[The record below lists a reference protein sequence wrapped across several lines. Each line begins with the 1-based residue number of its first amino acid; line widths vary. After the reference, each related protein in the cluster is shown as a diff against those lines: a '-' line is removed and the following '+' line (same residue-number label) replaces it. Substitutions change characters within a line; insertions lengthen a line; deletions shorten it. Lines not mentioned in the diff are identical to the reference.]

1 MTDGNAE
8 YRYDNTAVLS
18 VTALEA
24 PVVVTS
30 DQIDDELSGTLER
43 LRLRRGML
51 QRIAGI
57 RERRWWSDD
66 VSFVDAAATA
76 GAKAL
81 SEAGVDPRDVGLLI
95 NTSVSRA
102 HLEPST
108 AVAVH
113 HALGLPQTALN
124 FDIANACLGFVNGM
138 QVAANMIDAGQI
150 RYALVVAGESSRQA
164 QEATIERL
172 RRPETT
178 RRDIRD
184 QFATLTLGSGAAA
197 MVLAA
202 ADAHPDGHRLVG
214 GVGRAATQHHELC
227 VGDNTRMRTDA
238 KGLLDAGLEL
248 AEATWAHVGA
258 WDWQDMD
265 LYVMHQVSVAH
276 TRGVVDRLGLDQ
288 ARVPVT
294 FPLLGNVGPA
304 SLPLTLAHSVD
315 SLSAGERVLCM
326 GVGSGLNTCA
336 LEIVW

>member
-1 MTDGNAE
+1 MTDSNAG
-8 YRYDNTAVLS
+8 YRYTNTAMLS

-24 PVVVTS
+24 PVIVTS
-30 DQIDDELSGTLER
+30 EQIDEELSDTFRR

-57 RERRWWSDD
+57 RERRWWPEGF
-66 VSFVDAAATA
+66 SFADAAAMA

-81 SEAGVDPRDVGLLI
+81 SEAGVDARDVGLLV

-108 AVAVH
+108 AVAIH
-113 HALGLPQTALN
+113 HSLGLPQSALN
-124 FDIANACLGFVNGM
+124 FDIANACLGFVNGI

-164 QEATIERL
+164 QQATIDRL

-178 RRDIRD
+178 REDVRD

-202 ADAHPDGHRLVG
+202 ADEHTDGHRLVG
-214 GVGRAATQHHELC
+214 GVSRAATQHHQLC
-227 VGDNTRMRTDA
+227 VGDDTTMRTDA

-248 AEATWAHVGA
+248 AEATWAHVGP
-258 WDWQDMD
+258 WDWQNMD

-276 TRGVVDRLGLDQ
+276 TQGVVDRLGLDP

-294 FPLLGNVGPA
+294 FPLLGNIGPA
-304 SLPLTLAHSVD
+304 SLPLTLAHHAD
-315 SLSAGERVLCM
+315 SLNSGDRVLCM

>member
-1 MTDGNAE
+1 MAQDNAT
-8 YRYDNTAVLS
+8 YRYRNTAVLS
-18 VTALEA
+18 VAALHA

-30 DQIDDELSGTLER
+30 EQIDDALAPTLER

-51 QRIAGI
+51 QRIAGV
-57 RERRWWSDD
+57 RERRWWQGGFTFADG
-66 VSFVDAAATA
+66 AATA

-81 SEAGVDPRDVGLLI
+81 SEAGIDANDVGLMI
-95 NTSVSRA
+95 NTSVSRE

-108 AVAVH
+108 AVAIH
-113 HALGLPQTALN
+113 DALDLPPSALN

-150 RYALVVAGESSRQA
+150 RYALIVAGESSRQA

-172 RRPETT
+172 QAPGAT
-178 RRDIRD
+178 RADIRD

-202 ADAHPDGHRLVG
+202 ADEHPEGHRLVG
-214 GVGRAATQHHELC
+214 GVSRAATRHHKLC
-227 VGDNTRMRTDA
+227 VGDSLNMRTDA

-248 AEATWAHVGA
+248 ARDTWAHVGP
-258 WDWQDMD
+258 WDWQDMA
-265 LYVMHQVSVAH
+265 LYVMHQVSVVH
-276 TRGVVDRLGLDQ
+276 TQGVIDGIKIDP

-294 FPLLGNVGPA
+294 FPMLGNVGPA
-304 SLPLTLAHSVD
+304 SLPLTLGEHAD
-315 SLSAGERVLCM
+315 SLSSGDRVLCM

>member
-1 MTDGNAE
+1 MADGNGS
-8 YRYDNTAVLS
+8 YRYRNTAVLS
-18 VTALEA
+18 VVAMEA

-30 DQIDDELSGTLER
+30 EQIDDELGGTLER

-57 RERRWWSDD
+57 RERRWWSDGF
-66 VSFVDAAATA
+66 SFADGAAEA

-81 SEAGVDPRDVGLLI
+81 SEAGVDAREVGLLI

-108 AVAVH
+108 AVAIH
-113 HALGLPQTALN
+113 DALELPHSALN
-124 FDIANACLGFVNGM
+124 FDIANACLGFVNGI

-150 RYALVVAGESSRQA
+150 RYALIVAGESSRQA
-164 QEATIERL
+164 QEATIDRL
-172 RRPETT
+172 RRPDAT
-178 RRDIRD
+178 RQDVRD

-202 ADAHPDGHRLVG
+202 ADEHPQGHRLVG
-214 GVGRAATQHHELC
+214 GVSRAATQHHKLC
-227 VGDNTRMRTDA
+227 VGDNTSMRTDA

-248 AEATWAHVGA
+248 AEATWAQVGP
-258 WDWQDMD
+258 WDWQNMD
-265 LYVMHQVSVAH
+265 LYVMHQVSVVH
-276 TRGVVDRLGLDQ
+276 TRGVIDRLGLDQ
-288 ARVPVT
+288 RRVPVT
-294 FPLLGNVGPA
+294 FPTLGNVGPA
-304 SLPLTLAHSVD
+304 SLPLTLAQHTD
-315 SLSAGERVLCM
+315 SLTSGDRVLCM

>member
-1 MTDGNAE
+1 MTDGNAA
-8 YRYDNTAVLS
+8 YRYTNTVVLS
-18 VTALEA
+18 VAALEA

-30 DQIDDELSGTLER
+30 DQIDEELSDTLER

-51 QRIAGI
+51 QRIAGV
-57 RERRWWSDD
+57 EQRRWWPEG
-66 VSFVDAAATA
+66 FGFADAAAMA

-81 SEAGVDPRDVGLLI
+81 SEAGVDAREVGLLI

-108 AVAVH
+108 AVAIH
-113 HALGLPQTALN
+113 HALELPQSALN
-124 FDIANACLGFVNGM
+124 FDIANACLGFVNGI

-150 RYALVVAGESSRQA
+150 RYALVVAGECSREA
-164 QEATIERL
+164 QQATIDRL
-172 RRPETT
+172 RRPDAT
-178 RRDIRD
+178 RRDVKD

-202 ADAHPDGHRLVG
+202 ADTHTEGHRLVG
-214 GVGRAATQHHELC
+214 GVSRAATQHHELC
-227 VGDNTRMRTDA
+227 VGDSTRMRTDA

-248 AEATWAHVGA
+248 AEATWAHVGP
-258 WDWQDMD
+258 WDWQNMD

-276 TRGVVDRLGLDQ
+276 TRGVVDRLGLDPR
-288 ARVPVT
+288 RVPAT
-294 FPLLGNVGPA
+294 FPMLGNVGPA
-304 SLPLTLAHSVD
+304 SLPLTLAHNVD
-315 SLSAGERVLCM
+315 LLNSGDRVLCM

>member
-1 MTDGNAE
+1 M
-8 YRYDNTAVLS
+8 
-18 VTALEA
+18 
-24 PVVVTS
+24 TS
-30 DQIDDELSGTLER
+30 DHFDDELSETLRR

-51 QRIAGI
+51 QGVAGVQ
-57 RERRWWSDD
+57 ERRWWPEGF
-66 VSFVDAAATA
+66 SFADAAAEA

-102 HLEPST
+102 NLEPST
-108 AVAVH
+108 AAGIH
-113 HALGLPQTALN
+113 HSLQLPPSALN

-150 RYALVVAGESSRQA
+150 RYALIVAGECARQA
-164 QEATIERL
+164 QRATLDRL
-172 RRPETT
+172 RRPDAT
-178 RRDIRD
+178 RADVRD

-202 ADAHPDGHRLVG
+202 ADTHPQGHRLVG
-214 GVGRAATQHHELC
+214 GVSRAATRHHELC
-227 VGDNTRMRTDA
+227 VGDNTRMQTDA

-248 AEATWAHVGA
+248 AEATWARAGA
-258 WDWQDMD
+258 WNWQDMD

-276 TRGVVDRLGLDQ
+276 TRGVVDRLGLDPR
-288 ARVPVT
+288 RVPST

-304 SLPLTLAHSVD
+304 SLPLTLAHHAD
-315 SLSAGERVLCM
+315 TLSPGDRVLCM

-336 LEIVW
+336 LEIAW

>member
-1 MTDGNAE
+1 MTDGNAA
-8 YRYDNTAVLS
+8 YRYSNTVVLS

-57 RERRWWSDD
+57 RERRWWPDD
-66 VSFVDAAATA
+66 VSFVDAAVTA

-81 SEAGVDPRDVGLLI
+81 SEAGVDAHDVGLLI

-113 HALGLPQTALN
+113 HSLGLPQTALN

-150 RYALVVAGESSRQA
+150 RYALVVAGECSRQA
-164 QEATIERL
+164 QQATIDRL
-172 RRPETT
+172 RGPRTT
-178 RRDIRD
+178 RADVRD

-202 ADAHPDGHRLVG
+202 ADAHPDGHRLIG
-214 GVGRAATQHHELC
+214 GVSRAATQHHELC
-227 VGDNTRMRTDA
+227 VGDHTRMRTDA

-248 AEATWAHVGA
+248 AEATWAHVGP
-258 WDWQDMD
+258 WDWQKMD

-276 TRGVVDRLGLDQ
+276 TRGVVDRLGLDP

-304 SLPLTLAHSVD
+304 SLPLTLAQNAD
-315 SLSAGERVLCM
+315 SLSPGERVLCM

>member
-1 MTDGNAE
+1 MTDGNAA
-8 YRYDNTAVLS
+8 YRYTNTVVLS
-18 VTALEA
+18 VAALEA

-30 DQIDDELSGTLER
+30 EQIDEELSDTLER

-51 QRIAGI
+51 QRIAGVQ
-57 RERRWWSDD
+57 ERRWWPEG
-66 VSFVDAAATA
+66 FGFADAAAMA

-81 SEAGVDPRDVGLLI
+81 SEAGVDAREVGLLI

-108 AVAVH
+108 AVAIH
-113 HALGLPQTALN
+113 HALELPQSALN
-124 FDIANACLGFVNGM
+124 FDIANACLGFVNGI

-150 RYALVVAGESSRQA
+150 RYALVVAGECSREA
-164 QEATIERL
+164 QQATIDRL
-172 RRPETT
+172 RRPDAT
-178 RRDIRD
+178 RRDVKD

-202 ADAHPDGHRLVG
+202 ADTHTEGHRLVG
-214 GVGRAATQHHELC
+214 GVSRAATQHHELC
-227 VGDNTRMRTDA
+227 VGDSTRMRTDA

-248 AEATWAHVGA
+248 AEATWAHVGP

-276 TRGVVDRLGLDQ
+276 TRGVVDRLGLDPR
-288 ARVPVT
+288 RVPAT
-294 FPLLGNVGPA
+294 FPMLGNVGPA
-304 SLPLTLAHSVD
+304 SLPLTLAHHAD
-315 SLSAGERVLCM
+315 SLSSGDRVLCM